1 MNPAVSKSIRLTFTE
16 GSSDKEYNAQVVED
30 GEGYQVHFQY
40 GRRNGTLQSGS
51 KTSAPVD
58 LASAEKIYDKMV
70 KEKTSKG
77 YQVDGGANASTYQP
91 VAKEAAGTIPQ
102 LLNPV
107 DESELSNLIS
117 DSSFL
122 FQKKYDGERRLAFK
136 SGDDCHGGN
145 RKGQKVSLPSEVVDS
160 LANESDIELDGEII
174 GKTLHVFDLLKH
186 NGKDYKSL
194 PLSKRL
200 LALNEISFGPNVIIA
215 PSATST
221 KDKKELL
228 AKLQEAGA
236 EGIVAKDV
244 TAKYNSSRPASG
256 GSALKYKF
264 YKTATV
270 KVTALTK
277 GKRSVQV
284 SVLDGKSFVDVG
296 AVTIPPNYEVPAAGE
311 LVEVRYLYAYKGGCL
326 YQPTYLGVRKDLDES
341 EAVASQ
347 LEYKQE

>member
-1 MNPAVSKSIRLTFTE
+1 MSQEVNKSIRLTFIE
-16 GSSDKEYNAQVVED
+16 GSSDKEYNAQIVKD

-51 KTSAPVD
+51 KTTAPVD
-58 LASAEKIYDKMV
+58 LDSAEKIYNKMV

-77 YQVDGGANASTYQP
+77 YQIDGGASTSTFQP
-91 VAKEAAGTIPQ
+91 VAKEESGTIPQ

-107 DESELSNLIS
+107 DESELSDLIS

-136 SGDDCHGGN
+136 SGDSCFGGN
-145 RKGQKVSLPSEVVDS
+145 RKGQKVSLPSEVVES
-160 LANESDIELDGEII
+160 LSKESDIELDGEII
-174 GKTLHVFDLLKH
+174 GNTLYVFDLLKH
-186 NGKDYKSL
+186 NGKYYKDL

-200 LALNEISFGPNVIIA
+200 LALSALSFGPNVVVA
-215 PSATST
+215 PSATT
-221 KDKKELL
+221 VKDKKELL
-228 AKLQEAGA
+228 AKLQEEGA
-236 EGIVAKDV
+236 EGIVAKDF
-244 TAKYNSSRPASG
+244 TAKYTSSRPASG
-256 GSALKYKF
+256 GSALKFKF

-284 SVLDGKSFVDVG
+284 SVLDGKDFVDVG